1 MGGTASHGHSRE
13 EGEGNRKEGIQLREG
28 TCIRTN
34 PSHWGLQGGAVCW
47 VQHILRDRA
56 WKQWESLLDAV
67 NNSSMSWLLARA
79 IDGSLHILLL
89 FPILNAPCQACT
101 TPKYQD
107 PMVLHPSAS
116 SRLAMDLCCYLY
128 LRRPGSSCWQPLISA
143 VRNWQRRGKCT
154 LQRQPGTFNLHQL
167 EQWLLNT
174 GNCFIH
180 GVGLRQLLSNWP
192 GALCPSS
199 RVFCTHSRLDSPGQ
213 AVLSVQLLEHWQCP
227 GPSLSASIT
236 AMRQPAP
243 ASEVHSSDAFPVPGW
258 LSPMWRRIALF
269 TRPLAQPRTVF
280 IRKH

>member
-1 MGGTASHGHSRE
+1 MQSTTAGWA
-13 EGEGNRKEGIQLREG
+13 G
-28 TCIRTN
+28 CW
-34 PSHWGLQGGAVCW
+34 WGLLMAAFTFCCF
-47 VQHILRDRA
+47 
-56 WKQWESLLDAV
+56 
-67 NNSSMSWLLARA
+67 
-79 IDGSLHILLL
+79 
-89 FPILNAPCQACT
+89 FPFFPYQACT
-101 TPKYQD
+101 TLKYQD

-213 AVLSVQLLEHWQCP
+213 GVLSVQLLEHWQCP
-227 GPSLSASIT
+227 APSLSASIT

-243 ASEVHSSDAFPVPGW
+243 ASEFTPAMPSRSRLAVSHVATHSAIHPTTGP
-258 LSPMWRRIALF
+258 
-269 TRPLAQPRTVF
+269 AQNCF
-280 IRKH
+280 Y